1 MVTEVNVLK
10 RIYYLQLIT
19 MCTLYLL
26 IISNSLGENWSSHEF
41 ESQGRLFKIQISEL
55 YQAN

>member
-19 MCTLYLL
+19 MCTFYLP
-26 IISNSLGENWSSHEF
+26 IIYNSLDENWSSHEF
-41 ESQGRLFKIQISEL
+41 ESQRRLFKMQISEL